1 MGLGLGA
8 GLSACTAS
16 DSLPTSVSAELDR
29 AEAAFSPL
37 RGIYVNAR
45 AAGSPSRLQGLL
57 DLADGSE
64 INAFVVDVKDGGEV
78 SYASAVPLVAEIGAD
93 RPYIDDLS
101 GLMETLGDRGIQAI
115 ARIVT
120 FRDPVLAE
128 ARPEWAIRTV
138 GGELWIDPESGRP
151 FVDPYKAEVWEY
163 NIALAREALAVGFAE
178 VQWDYVR
185 FPDVSDALRAT
196 MVFPA
201 RDGRSPE
208 EAIQGFIHTSRL
220 ELADLGAPVTANVFG
235 RVITET
241 GGSGIGQEWDRLVR
255 VGDVILPMVYPSM
268 YWPGNFGLTRPDEE
282 PYRLVRAAMDSATAR
297 LSRTPGV
304 TARLRPWL
312 QAFSHGGTTYGPEQI
327 QDQIRAVEDAGLD
340 EWLFWNRDSVYPAEA
355 F

>member
-1 MGLGLGA
+1 MGLGLA
-8 GLSACTAS
+8 ACTAS
-16 DSLPTSVSAELDR
+16 DSLPTSVPVELDR
-29 AEAAFSPL
+29 AEEAPVPL

-45 AAGSPSRLQGLL
+45 VAGSPEHLQSLL

-64 INAFVVDVKDGGEV
+64 VNAFVIDVKDGGEV
-78 SYASAVPLVAEIGAD
+78 SFASTLPLVAEIGAD
-93 RPYIDDLS
+93 GAYIDDLS
-101 GLMETLGDRGIQAI
+101 GLLATLHDHGIRAI

-128 ARPEWAIRTV
+128 ARPEWAIQTAD
-138 GGELWIDPESGRP
+138 GGLWIDPESGRP
-151 FVDPYKAEVWEY
+151 FVDPYNAEVWSY
-163 NIALAREALAVGFAE
+163 NIGLAREALEAGFAE

-185 FPDVSDALRAT
+185 FPDVSSALRAT

-208 EAIQGFIHTSRL
+208 EAIRDFIHTSRL

-255 VGDVILPMVYPSM
+255 VTDLILPMVYPSM
-268 YWPGNFGLTRPDEE
+268 YWPGNFGVAQPGEE

-297 LSRTPGV
+297 LRRTPGA

-312 QAFSHGGTTYGPEQI
+312 QAFSHGGTTYGPGQI
-327 QDQIRAVEDAGLD
+327 RDQIRAVEDAGLD